1 MEVLEKYGFDAQIT
15 RLDEAGLLY
24 QVVAKFAG
32 IDLHPDVLSPLE
44 MGYVFEELIRRF
56 SEISNETAGEHFT
69 PREVIRLMVNLLL
82 ADDHDALTTP
92 GIVKTIYD
100 PACGTGGMLS
110 VAEEWVRELNS
121 AARLEV
127 FGQELNGETYAI
139 CRSDM
144 MLKGQDA
151 SHIVF
156 GNSISADGH
165 AGLRADYLI
174 ANPPFGVEWKKIE
187 KFVKDEARQPTGRFA
202 AGLPRVND
210 GSLLFLQHMISKMKP
225 ATEGGSR
232 LAIVFNGS
240 PLFTGGAGSGESEIR
255 RWVLENDLLEGIV
268 ALPDQLFYN
277 TGIFTYIWVL
287 SNHKA
292 PERQGKVVLFDAR
305 DMFTKM
311 RKAFGEKR
319 KELSATQVAEVTALY
334 ADALAVAADT
344 TAPGHA
350 KVKVFASTDFG
361 YQRVTVERPMRR
373 TWQITDE
380 TITIALATKQVAGM
394 SETDRAALAEVLTE
408 LAGTRESTQSAFG
421 KALSEDR

>member
-1 MEVLEKYGFDAQIT
+1 M
-15 RLDEAGLLY
+15 
-24 QVVAKFAG
+24 
-32 IDLHPDVLSPLE
+32 
-44 MGYVFEELIRRF
+44 
-56 SEISNETAGEHFT
+56 
-69 PREVIRLMVNLLL
+69 
-82 ADDHDALTTP
+82 
-92 GIVKTIYD
+92 
-100 PACGTGGMLS
+100 
-110 VAEEWVRELNS
+110 
-121 AARLEV
+121 
-127 FGQELNGETYAI
+127 
-139 CRSDM
+139 
-144 MLKGQDA
+144 
-151 SHIVF
+151 
-156 GNSISADGH
+156 
-165 AGLRADYLI
+165 
-174 ANPPFGVEWKKIE
+174 
-187 KFVKDEARQPTGRFA
+187 
-202 AGLPRVND
+202 
-210 GSLLFLQHMISKMKP
+210 
-225 ATEGGSR
+225 SR
-232 LAIVFNGS
+232 
-240 PLFTGGAGSGESEIR
+240 EIR
-255 RWVLENDLLEGIV
+255 RWIHRERLLEGIV

-421 KALSEDR
+421 KALSETANARGLTLTPPVHKAIASAAAVLDEAAPIVTDAKGNPIADPELRDYENVPLTEPVEQYLQREVLPFVPDAWAHPMVKVGYEIPFTRHFYVHTPPRPMAEIDADLAAVEKKIAGLLERNMP